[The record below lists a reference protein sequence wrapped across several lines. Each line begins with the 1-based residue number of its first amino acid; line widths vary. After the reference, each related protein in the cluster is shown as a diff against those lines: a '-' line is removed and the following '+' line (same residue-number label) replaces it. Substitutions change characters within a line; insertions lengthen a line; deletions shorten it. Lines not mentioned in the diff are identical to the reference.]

1 MAVFILNKG
10 LPVAQFKVMSEAGE
24 NIMKFVKEVA
34 SQNAYLSF
42 SPCEYQGLLSE
53 FNFLL
58 DVSKKNILSILKKYV
73 GFSVSSQH
81 VLDDLV
87 SKTPDESKE
96 WISRTHVFLMK
107 LSNSLTDIKLTAI
120 KTLIKDLET
129 SPPPKNG
136 KAKKQI
142 PISKLIKNKEED
154 RKIKQLFQTK
164 KNKTQIKDCSAI
176 EPAKELSEE

>member
-1 MAVFILNKG
+1 
-10 LPVAQFKVMSEAGE
+10 
-24 NIMKFVKEVA
+24 
-34 SQNAYLSF
+34 
-42 SPCEYQGLLSE
+42 
-53 FNFLL
+53 
-58 DVSKKNILSILKKYV
+58 
-73 GFSVSSQH
+73 

-142 PISKLIKNKEED
+142 PMSKLIKNKEED
-154 RKIKQLFQTK
+154 RKIKQLF
-164 KNKTQIKDCSAI
+164 
-176 EPAKELSEE
+176 